1 MKRTDLVLS
10 LGQRLL
16 LLLCFFLICYILTM
30 VCSYI
35 LGVALA
41 GRAATALR
49 ISALLQDI
57 LAFIVPAVGTAVLVS
72 RRPAELLCI
81 TTPPRL
87 TLILLVVAILFVSIP
102 AQETIIY
109 WNYNISLP
117 ESMAGLEQTFR
128 TLENMAADT
137 LKTMMTDTSIGA
149 LILNILIVGI
159 AAGVAEELLFRGCFQ
174 RLLVTGGVN
183 VHLAIWLVAICFSAM
198 HMQIFGFVPRMLLGA
213 YFGYLL
219 LWSGS
224 VWVPVTAHV
233 LNNTMFV
240 VTAWHQ
246 VRQGGIDAV
255 SQEPTL
261 WGFLPTTLS
270 LLLTAA
276 TLYLI
281 YSTAKSHI
289 GQTKD

>member
-57 LAFIVPAVGTAVLVS
+57 LAFMVPAVGTAVLVS

-102 AQETIIY
+102 AQDTII
-109 WNYNISLP
+109 
-117 ESMAGLEQTFR
+117 
-128 TLENMAADT
+128 
-137 LKTMMTDTSIGA
+137 
-149 LILNILIVGI
+149 
-159 AAGVAEELLFRGCFQ
+159 
-174 RLLVTGGVN
+174 
-183 VHLAIWLVAICFSAM
+183 
-198 HMQIFGFVPRMLLGA
+198 
-213 YFGYLL
+213 
-219 LWSGS
+219 
-224 VWVPVTAHV
+224 
-233 LNNTMFV
+233 
-240 VTAWHQ
+240 
-246 VRQGGIDAV
+246 
-255 SQEPTL
+255 
-261 WGFLPTTLS
+261 
-270 LLLTAA
+270 
-276 TLYLI
+276 
-281 YSTAKSHI
+281 
-289 GQTKD
+289 